1 MTKGGFFMPKK
12 QGYLLLMA
20 ILCFQIGLT
29 GCGRSAPDAKP
40 KVHVYASDGL
50 LGTTGANPNIP
61 TNPSYH
67 TYAMDKSLVQQALR
81 PIKGIRSSRITFR
94 GPNLYV
100 SLDLDRAT
108 DIETAMQIK
117 HAALDAVS
125 EMMPRYRVKV
135 NVGKNKLMQLG

>member
-1 MTKGGFFMPKK
+1 MTKGGFFMSKK
-12 QGYLLLMA
+12 SGYLILTT

-40 KVHVYASDGL
+40 KVHVYARDGL

-61 TNPSYH
+61 TNRGFH
-67 TYAMDKSLVQQALR
+67 TYPRDKSLVQQALH
-81 PIKGIRSSRITFR
+81 PIEGIRSSRITFR
-94 GPNLYV
+94 GPNVYV
-100 SLDLDRAT
+100 SLDLDEAT

-117 HAALDAVS
+117 QAAWNAVS